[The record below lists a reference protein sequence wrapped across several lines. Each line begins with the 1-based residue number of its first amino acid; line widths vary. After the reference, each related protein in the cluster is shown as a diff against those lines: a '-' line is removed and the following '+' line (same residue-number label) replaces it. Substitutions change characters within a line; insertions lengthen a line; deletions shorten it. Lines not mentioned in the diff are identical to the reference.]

1 MSMKTRLLTP
11 ARITASRPYP
21 RRRWSRL
28 AALTAGAGLAAAA
41 LVSIPGAAASAAQ
54 CGSYPFRDPGL
65 PLSTRTHDL
74 LSRLTIVQKISFLFQ
89 YQPAIPAPLCL
100 PMMKNGTEALHGDRL
115 VQRRQ
120 QQRERGDRQRHHVPA
135 GDRDGQHLGPRP

>member
-1 MSMKTRLLTP
+1 MTLLLRMSMTFWMNVPMLP
-11 ARITASRPYP
+11 VAPVTAS
-21 RRRWSRL
+21 
-28 AALTAGAGLAAAA
+28 AGLAAAA

-74 LSRLTIVQKISFLFQ
+74 LSRLTIVQKIGFLFQ

-100 PMMKNGTEALHGDRL
+100 PDFKTGTLPECLL
-115 VQRRQ
+115 KELQRWPFKPYQ
-120 QQRERGDRQRHHVPA
+120 GEQATVGLQFKIGK
-135 GDRDGQHLGPRP
+135 GS